1 MSSPPVAFAIRPGI
15 EVLVAGQRGYV
26 THVLDLDSVLVRD
39 AETGQVSRAR
49 VHELTS
55 AAPAP
60 VDLVPQADLEL
71 VPDEDWQTAQRRLE
85 IIRPLV
91 GLQRRTRAEVAAR
104 ARESGAAVATLYGW
118 LATYEA
124 SGRLT
129 SLMPRA
135 RSDKGGTKLSP
146 EVEAVIQA
154 TLEDEYL
161 TPQRKPISPVCAE
174 VRRRCINAELDPPH
188 PNTVRSRIAALSES
202 FQVRRR
208 HGRKT
213 AEQVFEPSMGEF
225 PGADWPL
232 SYVQIDHTKLD
243 IILVDDVH
251 RRPITRP
258 WITLAIDVFSRMVA
272 GFYVS
277 FDPPG
282 AMATGLCLAQAILP
296 KEPWL
301 AKVDLDA
308 EWPLWGIPKTLHLDN
323 AREFR
328 GNMLQR
334 ACAEYGI
341 DLAWR
346 PVARPN
352 FGGHIERLLGTVLR
366 EIHTLPGT
374 TFANP
379 RERGEY
385 DSDAKAAL
393 TLSEFEAW
401 LTTYITKVYH
411 LRAHDSLGM
420 APIEKYREG
429 IFGNSQRPGIGL
441 PPRIADADRLR
452 LDFMPFELRTIQDY
466 GVVID
471 EVHYYHDVLRRWIG
485 AKDPAA
491 QKYKRKFLFRRDPR
505 DISTVWFHDPELH
518 THFAIPYRNTSHP
531 AISVWELREA
541 ERIAKDAGKPIDE
554 RTIFDAYEHMRAIE
568 EAAKAKTRASR
579 RAGQRRRH
587 HATLEK
593 VPSPQASAAPT
604 PATPAATIE
613 PFDELDDLSS

>member
-1 MSSPPVAFAIRPGI
+1 MSSVPVAFAVRSGS
-15 EVLVAGQRGYV
+15 EVMASGRRGYI
-26 THVLDLDSVLVRD
+26 THVIDLDSVLVRD
-39 AETGQVSRAR
+39 AETGQVSRVRLA
-49 VHELTS
+49 ELSPTI
-55 AAPAP
+55 AAPAESTQ
-60 VDLVPQADLEL
+60 QADLEL

-91 GLQRRTRAEVAAR
+91 GMKRRTRAEVAAR
-104 ARESGAAVATLYGW
+104 ARESGVAVATLYGW
-118 LATYEA
+118 LASYEA

-129 SLMPRA
+129 SLMPRP
-135 RSDKGGTKLSP
+135 RNDKGSMKLTP
-146 EVEAVIQA
+146 EVEAIIQA
-154 TLEDEYL
+154 TLEDDYL
-161 TPQRKPISPVCAE
+161 TPQRKPISRVCTE
-174 VRRRCINAELDPPH
+174 VRRRCLNAELDPPH
-188 PNTVRSRIAALSES
+188 PNTVRNRIAALSES

-213 AEQVFEPSMGEF
+213 AEQAFEPTKGEF
-225 PGADWPL
+225 PGANWPL
-232 SYVQIDHTKLD
+232 SYIQIDHTKLD

-282 AMATGLCLAQAILP
+282 AMATGLCLAHAILP

-334 ACAEYGI
+334 ACAEYDI

-374 TFANP
+374 TFSNP

-385 DSDAKAAL
+385 DSDAKATL
-393 TLSEFEAW
+393 TLSDFETW

-411 LRAHDSLGM
+411 LRIHDSLGM

-429 IFGNSQRPGIGL
+429 IFGSAQRPGIGL
-441 PPRIADADRLR
+441 PARTTDADRLR
-452 LDFMPFELRTIQDY
+452 LDFMPFEMRTIQDY

-485 AKDPAA
+485 AKDPDAP
-491 QKYKRKFLFRRDPR
+491 KYKRKFLFRRDPR
-505 DISTVWFHDPELH
+505 DISTVWFYDPELQ

-531 AISVWELREA
+531 SISVWELREA
-541 ERIAKDAGKPIDE
+541 ERIAKEAGKPIDE
-554 RTIFDAYEHMRAIE
+554 RSIFDAYQHMRAIE
-568 EAAKAKTRASR
+568 EAAKAKTRAAR

-587 HATLEK
+587 HATLDK
-593 VPSPQASAAPT
+593 PASTQPPANQNLTAPT
-604 PATPAATIE
+604 ATIE